1 MHTRLRLPTWESP
14 AELPSG
20 EAAGMYRERTFPGMK
35 RCASGIAGPVASHA
49 ETEEHVQEWN
59 RAIDLIEQRL
69 EGDLDIS
76 DVARVALTSEYHF
89 RRMFSTLAG
98 MPLSEYVRR
107 RRMTVATADVLA
119 GEPVVDVAVRF
130 GYGSAAAFTRAF
142 KSMHGLTPGQAR
154 QPGSVL
160 RSQPPLRFHLRVE
173 GRSDMRHRIVDKDAF
188 ALVGYRTTV
197 PVVHEGPNPAIVEFE
212 KSIDGDARALLLS
225 LSNTEPAGPLAVTV
239 RLAESRSEGA
249 EVEYWRAVATTAAD
263 CGDLARIDVP
273 SGLWVVFEAD
283 GKFPE
288 ALQHL
293 WADAATE
300 WFPANPYE
308 WIEGPELLTIHPDP
322 GGESGRG
329 ELWLPIERIPSDL
342 GR

>member
-1 MHTRLRLPTWESP
+1 MHTRLRSPTWESP
-14 AELPSG
+14 AQLPSG
-20 EAAGMYRERTFPGMK
+20 DTAGMYRECTFPGIE

-76 DVARVALTSEYHF
+76 DIARVALTSEYHF

-107 RRMTVATADVLA
+107 RRLTVATADVLA

-173 GRSDMRHRIVDKDAF
+173 GSCV
-188 ALVGYRTTV
+188 
-197 PVVHEGPNPAIVEFE
+197 
-212 KSIDGDARALLLS
+212 
-225 LSNTEPAGPLAVTV
+225 
-239 RLAESRSEGA
+239 
-249 EVEYWRAVATTAAD
+249 
-263 CGDLARIDVP
+263 
-273 SGLWVVFEAD
+273 
-283 GKFPE
+283 
-288 ALQHL
+288 
-293 WADAATE
+293 
-300 WFPANPYE
+300 
-308 WIEGPELLTIHPDP
+308 
-322 GGESGRG
+322 
-329 ELWLPIERIPSDL
+329 
-342 GR
+342 